1 MENVTLRKSEKR
13 FILEVPGLAEKRP
26 SVMKNDFIDIKMV
39 GDEHRGYRGE
49 IVNIR
54 DTEVLIGNLD
64 EEFTE
69 YWSINPTIE
78 LSVRFVLNRL
88 SYERMHQGVDQVVA
102 NGMVPLLFPNK
113 DLRERTVYERRPL
126 NDGDFYNTAILSNP
140 EQRTAVYKILN
151 NTAKPVPYIVFGPP
165 GTGKTVTLVEAILQ
179 IKKKTEKRILVCAPA
194 NAACDV
200 VAQKLMRYCK
210 KDEMIR
216 LMSQTVDRAII
227 PPMLLGYSN
236 YNAQSETFGKIPAE
250 ELHKYR
256 IVITTLIYIGQYS
269 RKLHPDVIFI
279 DEAAQAPEPEVC
291 SAIGIGN
298 NNTQIVLA
306 GDPKQLGPSVFS
318 KQAKRYRLDFSLLER
333 MMERELYTSEDS
345 NYITMLKKNFRSH
358 ETILQLPNEMFYG
371 DQLVA
376 LSADARDDPLT
387 RVNVFQTISN
397 FQHGKEKTE
406 SKPSGSA
413 LEYFSLISKEK
424 RQGRSP
430 SYYNPKEIEMVFKCV
445 QALLKLSFQDS
456 DQNVKQEEIGIVT
469 PYIRQVYQLRDYLKY
484 RNIEH
489 VEVGTTETFQ
499 GREKRIIIISTVRAQ
514 KDLLLYDKK
523 YRLGF
528 VKQKKRFNVALTR
541 AKAKL
546 IVIGCPHVL
555 CTDRKWRR
563 YIEFSEELGSFY
575 GTPYRQIIRTDEN
588 IDDITRRFGKL
599 QSTDTQNAH
608 QHQ

>member
-216 LMSQTVDRAII
+216 LMSQTVDR
-227 PPMLLGYSN
+227 
-236 YNAQSETFGKIPAE
+236 
-250 ELHKYR
+250 
-256 IVITTLIYIGQYS
+256 
-269 RKLHPDVIFI
+269 
-279 DEAAQAPEPEVC
+279 
-291 SAIGIGN
+291 
-298 NNTQIVLA
+298 
-306 GDPKQLGPSVFS
+306 
-318 KQAKRYRLDFSLLER
+318 
-333 MMERELYTSEDS
+333 
-345 NYITMLKKNFRSH
+345 
-358 ETILQLPNEMFYG
+358 
-371 DQLVA
+371 
-376 LSADARDDPLT
+376 
-387 RVNVFQTISN
+387 
-397 FQHGKEKTE
+397 
-406 SKPSGSA
+406 
-413 LEYFSLISKEK
+413 
-424 RQGRSP
+424 
-430 SYYNPKEIEMVFKCV
+430 
-445 QALLKLSFQDS
+445 
-456 DQNVKQEEIGIVT
+456 
-469 PYIRQVYQLRDYLKY
+469 
-484 RNIEH
+484 
-489 VEVGTTETFQ
+489 
-499 GREKRIIIISTVRAQ
+499 
-514 KDLLLYDKK
+514 
-523 YRLGF
+523 
-528 VKQKKRFNVALTR
+528 
-541 AKAKL
+541 
-546 IVIGCPHVL
+546 
-555 CTDRKWRR
+555 
-563 YIEFSEELGSFY
+563 
-575 GTPYRQIIRTDEN
+575 
-588 IDDITRRFGKL
+588 
-599 QSTDTQNAH
+599 
-608 QHQ
+608 